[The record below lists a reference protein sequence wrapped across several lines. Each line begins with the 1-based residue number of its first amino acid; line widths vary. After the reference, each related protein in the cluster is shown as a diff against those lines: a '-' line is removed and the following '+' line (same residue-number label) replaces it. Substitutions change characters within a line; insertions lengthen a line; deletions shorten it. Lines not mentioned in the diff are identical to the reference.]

1 MSKKNT
7 ANVDATAIDATTV
20 DTTQSPAVAT
30 GAPNYTLHYR
40 KDHPKNR
47 CSYGVA
53 GVAGIVVFD
62 KNLFA
67 GEPPLTITLDV
78 ELAQPK
84 PDAKAA
90 KAEAAAQKAAE
101 KLAKAE
107 ERRIAA
113 ELKAA
118 EKAEK
123 AQKALEAAQARA
135 AEAAAKLA
143 ANVAA
148 GAEA

>member
-1 MSKKNT
+1 MSKKNNAAATESTENT
-7 ANVDATAIDATTV
+7 AV
-20 DTTQSPAVAT
+20 DTADQHRRASDPVP
-30 GAPNYTLHYR
+30 PNFTLHWR

-53 GVAGIVVFD
+53 GVTGIVVFD

-67 GEPPLTITLDV
+67 GEPPLTITVDV

-84 PDAKAA
+84 PDGKAA
-90 KAEAAAQKAAE
+90 KAEAAAAKAAE

-123 AQKALEAAQARA
+123 ATKALAAAQARA
-135 AEAAAKLA
+135 AELAAKS
-143 ANVAA
+143 ANAAA